1 MTRDCIY
8 DKLRTLGVSVE
19 TADAMASEV
28 VKLEDVKQDAFIL
41 WAGGCSCGQ
50 AAAIIP
56 MTKQGFR
63 KIILKIKRSV
73 SF

>member
-1 MTRDCIY
+1 
-8 DKLRTLGVSVE
+8 
-19 TADAMASEV
+19 MASEV

>member
-28 VKLEDVKQDAFIL
+28 VKLEDIKQDAFIL
-41 WAGGCSCGQ
+41 WAGGCSYGQ

-56 MTKQGFR
+56 MSKQGFC
-63 KIILKIKRSV
+63 KIVLKIRQSV